1 MGKVMRMTSARS
13 AQPNTIN
20 GTPRRRDYP
29 VALKR
34 FVLHTARRLGLEI
47 ARYPRSLPAYQHVRL
62 MSERGVGFVV
72 DVGANVGQYAKQLRQ
87 FGYRGEILSLEP
99 LSEAY
104 GRLIRET
111 ELDDRWYAERSAIG
125 SAPGTAMINIAG
137 NSASSSLLPML
148 DRHVDAVPSSR
159 YVGTETVP
167 VRRLDEVLDHYETCQ
182 KRIFLKIDTQGFERE
197 VLVGLG
203 ERIID
208 VVALQLEMS
217 LVPLYAGQMLV
228 EETMRWAAEA
238 GLRLASVEPGV
249 RDKQSGEL
257 LQMDGVFV
265 RD

>member
-1 MGKVMRMTSARS
+1 MVWTRPVQQDTTAGTSV
-13 AQPNTIN
+13 
-20 GTPRRRDYP
+20 RRGFE

-34 FVLHTARRLGLEI
+34 FILHSARHLGLEV

-62 MSERGVGFVV
+62 MDKHGVNFVV
-72 DVGANVGQYAKQLRQ
+72 DVGANVGQYAGQIRQ

-104 GRLIRET
+104 DRLRREAGRDE
-111 ELDDRWYAERSAIG
+111 RWYAEQSAIG
-125 SAPGTAMINIAG
+125 RSPGEAEINIAG

-148 DRHVDAVPSSR
+148 DRHVNAVPSSR
-159 YVGTETVP
+159 YVGTETVR
-167 VRRLDEVLDHYETCQ
+167 VRRLDDVLDRYQTDG
-182 KRIFLKIDTQGFERE
+182 KRIFLKVDTQGFERE
-197 VLVGLG
+197 VLAGLG
-203 ERIID
+203 ERID
-208 VVALQLEMS
+208 DLTGLQLEMS

-249 RDKQSGEL
+249 RDPESGEL